1 MVNKMEKWFIANK
14 KADFDAIG
22 KHFGISPI
30 LARIITNRG
39 IIGEKNIHEYLFGT
53 INNLYSPYLMKD
65 MEKGINILVNG
76 INENKKIRVVQDY
89 DVDGCMSGY
98 ILVTALKRCGADADY
113 DVPDR
118 KSEGYGINE
127 RIIRNAKADGVD
139 ILLTC
144 DNGIAAINEVKLAK
158 QLGLT
163 VIVSDHHEVQ
173 YEHTEN
179 GLNYIIPEAD
189 AVIDIKRPDCDY
201 PFKQLCGAGIA
212 YKIAECLYEKFG
224 IAKGEL
230 YKLMQFA
237 AVATV
242 CDIVDLT
249 GENRIIT
256 REGMKILDK
265 TENFGMRALLDR
277 CLKPGE
283 KISVGRIGFFIG
295 PVINAGGRMSTS
307 ILAMRLFFSKSRDEA
322 ENILDE
328 LITYNNE
335 RKKAT
340 EDAVGK
346 IVSELG
352 DDAENSN
359 VIIKYIPDCHESVAG
374 IAAGRV
380 KDIYHRPVIVL
391 TDSSDENSIKGSARS
406 VEGFDIFER
415 IMTCRD
421 LLSRF
426 GGHPMAAGLTLEKKN
441 FDEFVR
447 RMNEPGWPEGADKFK
462 RIVIDAAVP
471 FSKINSNL
479 VNETALIEPCGKANT
494 KPVFAAK
501 NVSIRRAMIL
511 GKNKNVLKLYLD
523 DGTTELEAIW
533 FGDVDKVVD
542 NIKAKYGDK
551 QVSNMFA
558 GKENNVYTDII
569 YVPKINKYNGFER
582 IQLDITSFRW

>member
-1 MVNKMEKWFIANK
+1 MNKMEKWFIANK

-173 YEHTEN
+173 YEHTAN
-179 GLNYIIPEAD
+179 GLEYIIPEAY
-189 AVIDIKRPDCDY
+189 AVIDMKRPDCDY

-256 REGMKILDK
+256 REGMKILEK

-533 FGDVDKVVD
+533 FGDVDKVVE

>member
-1 MVNKMEKWFIANK
+1 MNKMEKWFIANK

-533 FGDVDKVVD
+533 FGDVDKVVE
-542 NIKAKYGDK
+542 NIKAKYSDK

>member
-1 MVNKMEKWFIANK
+1 MNKMEKWFIANK

-163 VIVSDHHEVQ
+163 IIVSDHHEVQ

-441 FDEFVR
+441 FDEFIR

-558 GKENNVYTDII
+558 GKENNIYTDII

>member
-1 MVNKMEKWFIANK
+1 MNKMEKWFIANK

-533 FGDVDKVVD
+533 FGDVDKVVE
-542 NIKAKYGDK
+542 NIKAKYSDK

-558 GKENNVYTDII
+558 GKENDVYTDII

>member
-1 MVNKMEKWFIANK
+1 MNKMEKWFIANK

-144 DNGIAAINEVKLAK
+144 DNGIAAINEVKFAK

-295 PVINAGGRMSTS
+295 PIINAGGRMSTS

-533 FGDVDKVVD
+533 FGDVDKVVE

-558 GKENNVYTDII
+558 GKENDVYTDII

>member
-1 MVNKMEKWFIANK
+1 MNKMEKWFIANK

-98 ILVTALKRCGADADY
+98 ILVTALKRCGVDADY

-533 FGDVDKVVD
+533 FGDVDKVVE

>member
-1 MVNKMEKWFIANK
+1 MNKMEKWFIANK

-501 NVSIRRAMIL
+501 NVSIQRAMIL

-523 DGTTELEAIW
+523 DGTTEVEAIW
-533 FGDVDKVVD
+533 FGDVDKVVE

>member
-1 MVNKMEKWFIANK
+1 MNKMEKWFIANK

-127 RIIRNAKADGVD
+127 RIIRNAKADCVD

-158 QLGLT
+158 QLGFT

-352 DDAENSN
+352 DNAENSN

-374 IAAGRV
+374 IVAGRV

-391 TDSSDENSIKGSARS
+391 TDSSDENNIKGSARS

-426 GGHPMAAGLTLEKKN
+426 GGHSMAAGLTLEKKN

-447 RMNEPGWPEGADKFK
+447 RMNKPGWPEGADKFK

-533 FGDVDKVVD
+533 FGDVDKVVE

>member
-1 MVNKMEKWFIANK
+1 MNKMEKWFIANK

-542 NIKAKYGDK
+542 NIKAKYSDK

>member
-1 MVNKMEKWFIANK
+1 MNKMEKWFIANK

-542 NIKAKYGDK
+542 NIKAKYSDK

-558 GKENNVYTDII
+558 GKENDVYTDII

>member
-1 MVNKMEKWFIANK
+1 MEKWFIANK

-98 ILVTALKRCGADADY
+98 ILVTALKRCGADTDY

-189 AVIDIKRPDCDY
+189 AVIDIKRPDCNY

-212 YKIAECLYEKFG
+212 YKTAECLYEKFG

-256 REGMKILDK
+256 REGMKILEK

-533 FGDVDKVVD
+533 FGDVDKVVE

-558 GKENNVYTDII
+558 GKENDVYTDII

>member
-1 MVNKMEKWFIANK
+1 MNKMEKWFIANK

-22 KHFGISPI
+22 KYFGISPI

-39 IIGEKNIHEYLFGT
+39 IIGERNIHEYLFGT

-212 YKIAECLYEKFG
+212 YKIAECLYEKFR

-352 DDAENSN
+352 DDAENLN

-533 FGDVDKVVD
+533 FGDVDKVVE
-542 NIKAKYGDK
+542 NIKAKYSDK

-558 GKENNVYTDII
+558 GKENDVYTDII

>member
-1 MVNKMEKWFIANK
+1 MNKMEKWFIANK

-224 IAKGEL
+224 IGKDEL

-479 VNETALIEPCGKANT
+479 VNETVLIEPCGKANT

-533 FGDVDKVVD
+533 FGDVDKVVE

>member
-1 MVNKMEKWFIANK
+1 MEKWFIANK

-144 DNGIAAINEVKLAK
+144 DNGIAAINEVKFAK

-533 FGDVDKVVD
+533 FGDVDKVVE

>member
-1 MVNKMEKWFIANK
+1 MEKWFIANK

-224 IAKGEL
+224 IAKGEF

-542 NIKAKYGDK
+542 NIKAKYSDK

-558 GKENNVYTDII
+558 GKENDVYTDII

>member
-1 MVNKMEKWFIANK
+1 MEKWFIANK

-523 DGTTELEAIW
+523 DGTMELEAIW
-533 FGDVDKVVD
+533 FGDVDKVVE

-558 GKENNVYTDII
+558 GKENDVYTDII

>member
-1 MVNKMEKWFIANK
+1 MNKMEKWFIANK

-533 FGDVDKVVD
+533 FGDIDKVVE

>member
-1 MVNKMEKWFIANK
+1 MNKMEKWFIANK

-39 IIGEKNIHEYLFGT
+39 VVGEENIHEYLFGT

-307 ILAMRLFFSKSRDEA
+307 ILAMCLFFSKSRDEA

-533 FGDVDKVVD
+533 FGDVDKVVE

>member
-1 MVNKMEKWFIANK
+1 MNKMEKWFIANK

-144 DNGIAAINEVKLAK
+144 DNGIAAINEVKFAK

-359 VIIKYIPDCHESVAG
+359 VIIKYISDCHESVAG

-533 FGDVDKVVD
+533 FGDVDKVVE

-558 GKENNVYTDII
+558 GKENNIYTDII

>member
-1 MVNKMEKWFIANK
+1 MEKWFIANK

-65 MEKGINILVNG
+65 MEKGIDILVNG
-76 INENKKIRVVQDY
+76 IKENKKIRVVQDY

-127 RIIRNAKADGVD
+127 RIIRNAKADGVG

-173 YEHTEN
+173 YEHTET
-179 GLNYIIPEAD
+179 GLKYIIPEAD
-189 AVIDIKRPDCDY
+189 AVIDMKRPDCDY
-201 PFKQLCGAGIA
+201 PFKHLCGAGIA
-212 YKIAECLYEKFG
+212 YKIAGCLYEKFG
-224 IAKGEL
+224 VSKDEL

-471 FSKINSNL
+471 FSKINSSI
-479 VNETALIEPCGKANT
+479 VNETALIEPCGKANA

-533 FGDVDKVVD
+533 FGDVDKVVE

-558 GKENNVYTDII
+558 GKENDVYTDII

>member
-1 MVNKMEKWFIANK
+1 MNKMEKWFIANK

-98 ILVTALKRCGADADY
+98 ILVTVLKRCGADADY

-144 DNGIAAINEVKLAK
+144 DNGIAAINEVKFAK

-256 REGMKILDK
+256 RAGMKILDK

-359 VIIKYIPDCHESVAG
+359 VIIKYILDCHESVAG

-415 IMTCRD
+415 IMNCRD

-542 NIKAKYGDK
+542 NIKAKYSDK

-558 GKENNVYTDII
+558 GKENDVYTDII

>member
-1 MVNKMEKWFIANK
+1 MNKMEKWFIANK

-249 GENRIIT
+249 SENRIIT

>member
-1 MVNKMEKWFIANK
+1 MNKMEKWFIANK

-144 DNGIAAINEVKLAK
+144 DNGIAAINEVKFAK

-237 AVATV
+237 AVAMV

-542 NIKAKYGDK
+542 NIKAKYSDK

-558 GKENNVYTDII
+558 GKENDVYTDII

>member
-1 MVNKMEKWFIANK
+1 MNKMEKWFIANK

-144 DNGIAAINEVKLAK
+144 DNGIAAINEVKFAK

-256 REGMKILDK
+256 REGMKILDR

-542 NIKAKYGDK
+542 NIKAKYSDK

-558 GKENNVYTDII
+558 GKENDVYTDII

>member
-1 MVNKMEKWFIANK
+1 MNKMEKWFIANK

-224 IAKGEL
+224 IVKGEL

-277 CLKPGE
+277 CLKPEE

-533 FGDVDKVVD
+533 FGDVDKVVE

>member
-1 MVNKMEKWFIANK
+1 MNKMEKWFIANK

-65 MEKGINILVNG
+65 MENGINILVNG

-501 NVSIRRAMIL
+501 NISIRRAMIL

-533 FGDVDKVVD
+533 FGDVDKVVE

-558 GKENNVYTDII
+558 GKENDVYTDII

>member
-1 MVNKMEKWFIANK
+1 MNKMEKWFIANK

-30 LARIITNRG
+30 LAKIITNRG

-501 NVSIRRAMIL
+501 NVSIQRAMIL

-542 NIKAKYGDK
+542 NIKAKYSDK

>member
-1 MVNKMEKWFIANK
+1 MNKMEKWFIANK

-533 FGDVDKVVD
+533 FGDVDKVVE

-558 GKENNVYTDII
+558 RKENNVYTDII

>member
-1 MVNKMEKWFIANK
+1 MNKMEKWFIANK

-447 RMNEPGWPEGADKFK
+447 RMNEPGWPESADKFK

-558 GKENNVYTDII
+558 GKENDVYTDII

>member
-1 MVNKMEKWFIANK
+1 MNKMEKWFIANK

-441 FDEFVR
+441 FDEFLR

-533 FGDVDKVVD
+533 FGDVDKVVE

-558 GKENNVYTDII
+558 GKENDVYTDII

>member
-1 MVNKMEKWFIANK
+1 MEKWFIANK

-98 ILVTALKRCGADADY
+98 ILVTVLKRCGADADY

-144 DNGIAAINEVKLAK
+144 DNGIAAINEVKFAK

-189 AVIDIKRPDCDY
+189 AIIDIKRPDCDY

-256 REGMKILDK
+256 REGMKILDM

-479 VNETALIEPCGKANT
+479 VNETELIEPCGKANT

-558 GKENNVYTDII
+558 GKENDVYTDII

>member
-1 MVNKMEKWFIANK
+1 MEKWFIANK

-542 NIKAKYGDK
+542 NIKAKYSDK

-558 GKENNVYTDII
+558 GKENII

>member
-1 MVNKMEKWFIANK
+1 MNKMEKWFIANK

-523 DGTTELEAIW
+523 DGTMELEAIW
-533 FGDVDKVVD
+533 FGDVDKVVE

-558 GKENNVYTDII
+558 GKENDVYTDII

>member
-1 MVNKMEKWFIANK
+1 MNKMEKWFIANK

-346 IVSELG
+346 IVSEIG

-533 FGDVDKVVD
+533 FGDVDKVVE

>member
-1 MVNKMEKWFIANK
+1 MNKMEKWFIANK

-144 DNGIAAINEVKLAK
+144 DNGIAAINEVKFAK

-391 TDSSDENSIKGSARS
+391 TDSCDENSIKGSARS

-479 VNETALIEPCGKANT
+479 VNETALLEPCGKANT

-533 FGDVDKVVD
+533 FGDVDKVFD

>member
-1 MVNKMEKWFIANK
+1 MNKMEKWFIANK

-144 DNGIAAINEVKLAK
+144 DNGIAAINEVKFAK

-224 IAKGEL
+224 ITKGEL

-256 REGMKILDK
+256 REGMKILEK

-322 ENILDE
+322 ENILDK

-462 RIVIDAAVP
+462 KIVIDAAVP

-558 GKENNVYTDII
+558 GKENDVYTDII

>member
-1 MVNKMEKWFIANK
+1 MNKMEKWFIANK

-256 REGMKILDK
+256 REGMKILEK

-283 KISVGRIGFFIG
+283 KITVGRIGFFIG

-542 NIKAKYGDK
+542 NIKAKYSDK

-558 GKENNVYTDII
+558 GKENDVYTDII

>member
-1 MVNKMEKWFIANK
+1 MNKMEKWFIANK

-76 INENKKIRVVQDY
+76 INESKKIRVVQDY

-256 REGMKILDK
+256 
-265 TENFGMRALLDR
+265 
-277 CLKPGE
+277 GE

-447 RMNEPGWPEGADKFK
+447 RMNEPGWPKGADKFK

-479 VNETALIEPCGKANT
+479 VNETALVEPCGKANT

-542 NIKAKYGDK
+542 NIKAKYSDK

-558 GKENNVYTDII
+558 GKENDVYTDII